1 MDGVI
6 LIHGKMVLDYR
17 SVNLISSI
25 LTKLLLPSLLL
36 PCECDTSM
44 THISNAH

>member
-17 SVNLISSI
+17 SVNLIPSI
-25 LTKLLLPSLLL
+25 LTKLLLPSLLS
-36 PCECDTSM
+36 PCECDASM
-44 THISNAH
+44 THISHTH

>member
-6 LIHGKMVLDYR
+6 LKMVLDYR

-25 LTKLLLPSLLL
+25 LTKLLPPESPLA
-36 PCECDTSM
+36 M
-44 THISNAH
+44 

>member
-6 LIHGKMVLDYR
+6 LKMVLDYR

-25 LTKLLLPSLLL
+25 LTKLLPPRVSSRHVNVMLP
-36 PCECDTSM
+36 
-44 THISNAH
+44 

>member
-25 LTKLLLPSLLL
+25 LTKLLPSESPLA
-36 PCECDTSM
+36 M
-44 THISNAH
+44 

>member
-25 LTKLLLPSLLL
+25 LTKLLPPESPLA
-36 PCECDTSM
+36 M
-44 THISNAH
+44 